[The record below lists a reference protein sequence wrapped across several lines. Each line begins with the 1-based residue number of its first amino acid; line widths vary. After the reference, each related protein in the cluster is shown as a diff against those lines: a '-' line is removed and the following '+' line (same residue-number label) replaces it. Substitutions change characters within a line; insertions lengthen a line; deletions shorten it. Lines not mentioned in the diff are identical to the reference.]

1 MKERRNQN
9 QIGSGRTI
17 GELLSGKLVI
27 APFDLFTDGGK
38 RVRNQIRY
46 ICLLTKTADC
56 SRMNED
62 NVLDVL
68 FMIQFSD
75 NQFILYAL

>member
-1 MKERRNQN
+1 MKEGKNQN
-9 QIGSGRTI
+9 QTVSERTI

-27 APFDLFTDGGK
+27 APFDLFKDGGK

-46 ICLLTKTADC
+46 ICLSTKTAGC
-56 SRMNED
+56 SRMSED